1 MGNVTKSGGYMFAQ
15 GDRLRECRKLRG
27 LTHDQLIAAV
37 EQLPSNN
44 GKTRSAKQIGYIEN
58 GSRPLSMEYA
68 HLLAEVLQVRVE
80 YLLLKDDF
88 KTEYDRVAASIGKQH
103 DAYSHITALFSI
115 HGYSFSDVDLSKEN
129 EFVKQVY
136 SSDAVEVR
144 NGSGRTAVIPQIQWI
159 RMITEIDRFV
169 EFKLSGLF

>member
-1 MGNVTKSGGYMFAQ
+1 MGNVTKSSEYMFAQ
-15 GDRLRECRKLRG
+15 GNRLRECRKLRG
-27 LTHDQLIAAV
+27 LTREQLIAAV

-44 GKTRSAKQIGYIEN
+44 GKTRSEKQIGYIEN

-80 YLLLKDDF
+80 YLLLKDNF
-88 KTEYDRVAASIGKQH
+88 KTEYDRVAASVGKQH
-103 DAYSHITALFSI
+103 DAYNHITALFSI

-144 NGSGRTAVIPQIQWI
+144 NGSGRTALISQARWFRIIQ
-159 RMITEIDRFV
+159 EIDRFI
-169 EFKLSGLF
+169 EFELSGLF